1 MNIKQAKEQLKRT
14 VQAYLARDAFGN
26 PEIPPV
32 AQRPILLMG
41 PPGIGK
47 TAIAHQ
53 TAQECGIAIVSYTMT
68 HHTRQS
74 AIGLPSIQT
83 GRFAGREFRVTEYT
97 MSEIIA
103 SVYRSMEETGLDS
116 GILFLDEI
124 NCVSETLAPAML
136 QFLQGK
142 TFGNHKIPDNWVIV
156 AAGNPPEYNR
166 SVRDF
171 DIVTLDRVRRIDLD
185 ADYRV
190 WKEYAYLRQVHS
202 AILAYLDIKRDHFY
216 RIETTVDGKRFVTA
230 RGWEDL
236 SLFLTV
242 SERHDLPVDETVIAQ
257 YLQHPVIAKDFA
269 NYLDLYR
276 KYRQDYDVTAILNG
290 EIRNTTV
297 KKLLDAPFDE
307 RFSAVSLLLDALFR
321 SCARSNEEDAFVT
334 ELQAILKQ
342 VIGPLDSGASWQ
354 DLLAEAMS
362 LQSARLERYRL
373 DGQADQTGQR
383 RAQRLIQT
391 MEAYRTALQREGIQD
406 PTQAAALIRDRFQG
420 AVQVRAQTI
429 RGTSAEL
436 DHAFR
441 FMERVFGEGQELVI
455 FVTELTMNHHSMQ
468 FISENGCDPYHRY
481 NNLLLLGGRQAQ
493 LVEELRAME
502 D

>member
-1 MNIKQAKEQLKRT
+1 MNIKQAKEQLKLA
-14 VQAYLARDAFGN
+14 VQAYLARDSYGN

-53 TAQECGIAIVSYTMT
+53 AAQECGIAIVAYTMT

-83 GRFAGREFRVTEYT
+83 GTFGGQEFRVTEYT
-97 MSEIIA
+97 MSEIVA
-103 SVYRSMEETGLDS
+103 SVYRCMEETGLDS

-136 QFLQGK
+136 QFLQCK
-142 TFGNHKIPDNWVIV
+142 TFGNHRIPDNWIIV

-185 ADYRV
+185 ADYKV

-236 SLFLTV
+236 SLLLAV
-242 SERHDLPVDETVIAQ
+242 SERQGLTVDETVIAQ
-257 YLQHPVIAKDFA
+257 YLQHPLIAKDFA

-276 KYRQDYDVTAILNG
+276 KYRQDYDVPAILRG
-290 EIRNTTV
+290 EIRNNTV
-297 KKLLDAPFDE
+297 KKLLAAPFDE
-307 RFSAVSLLLDALFR
+307 RFSAISLLLDALFR
-321 SCARSNEEDAFVT
+321 GCAGANEEDAFVT
-334 ELQAILKQ
+334 RLHQVLQTVIRQLEENRAWTECLEEQIAAHTLLVKQ
-342 VIGPLDSGASWQ
+342 TRQ
-354 DLLAEAMS
+354 
-362 LQSARLERYRL
+362 
-373 DGQADQTGQR
+373 DGQSDQTDWRLTR
-383 RAQRLIQT
+383 RVLTALEDDR
-391 MEAYRTALQREGIQD
+391 AALQRASVTASD
-406 PTQAAALIRDRFQG
+406 AAAELIRGRFRERVQARADRIR
-420 AVQVRAQTI
+420 AV
-429 RGTSAEL
+429 SDEL
-436 DHAFR
+436 ACAFR

-468 FISENGCDPYHRY
+468 FISDNGCEPYYHY
-481 NNLLLLGGRQAQ
+481 NRLLLLGGRQAQ
-493 LVEELRAME
+493 IMEELKRL
-502 D
+502 DD